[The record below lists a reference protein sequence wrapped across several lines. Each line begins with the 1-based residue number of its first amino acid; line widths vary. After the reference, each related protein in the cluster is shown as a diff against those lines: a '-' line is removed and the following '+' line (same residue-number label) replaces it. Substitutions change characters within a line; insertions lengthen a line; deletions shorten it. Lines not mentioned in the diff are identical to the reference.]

1 MASNDA
7 VEDTLV
13 KLDKLHSV
21 DYENEEVQLI
31 KSKIEALVQCISKK
45 IGELSPILSNTVVE
59 CGSFYHNSKIT
70 APDEFDFILVLN
82 KLSQP
87 GVCSYKP
94 FPDTEYS
101 HLVSLKIHTAELDW
115 LPGIVDEEDEED
127 DDAAVQAQL
136 QATIESDYRNSIRS
150 CLASLVLPDG
160 LSFATS
166 QKSARVEEAG
176 QTYLLSV
183 KFSGPALTLLLNW
196 KGVHYPNLNI
206 SVDMTYVVQSKGL
219 PPFCNLEKRL
229 PIEHPLM
236 KAGLCAEAN
245 HLLLYT
251 RMLDDTWRITFTTLE
266 NKIMCFWFKE
276 NDSSNICYRLLK
288 IIRDIT
294 MPVDQLGEAVLKT
307 YALKTLFLHECEQY
321 PETKFWTKEQLQT
334 RLLSIFR
341 KLLVVLEKRFLS
353 SYFIE
358 TLNALS
364 YPLDS
369 NPDVENSE
377 EDNQFIVS
385 VHEATCKITKD
396 VICSLESSL
405 TSDEALQVWLEPIT
419 RIVIKDPDI
428 PEPKLTQED

>member
-1 MASNDA
+1 MASNVAD
-7 VEDTLV
+7 EDTLV
-13 KLDKLHSV
+13 KLDKLYSV
-21 DYENEEVQLI
+21 NYENEEVKLI
-31 KSKIEALVQCISKK
+31 KSKIETLVQCISKK
-45 IGELSPILSNTVVE
+45 IGELNPILSNNVVE
-59 CGSFYHNSKIT
+59 CGSFYHSSKIS

-94 FPDTEYS
+94 FPDPDYP
-101 HLVSLKIHTAELDW
+101 HLVSLQIHTEELDCI
-115 LPGIVDEEDEED
+115 PGTVNEED
-127 DDAAVQAQL
+127 DDTTLQAQL
-136 QATIESDYRNSIRS
+136 QATIESIYRNSIRS

-166 QKSARVEEAG
+166 QKSARVVEAG
-176 QTYLLSV
+176 QTNLLSV
-183 KFSGPALTLLLNW
+183 KFSGPALTLLLKW

-206 SVDMTYVVQSKGL
+206 QVDMTYVVQAEGL

-236 KAGLCAEAN
+236 KAKLCAEAN
-245 HLLLYT
+245 HELLYT
-251 RMLDDTWRITFTTLE
+251 RMLDDTWRLTCTELE

-276 NDSSNICYRLLK
+276 SDSSNICYRLLK
-288 IIRDIT
+288 IIRDLI
-294 MPVDQLGEAVLKT
+294 MPVDQLGEAILKT
-307 YALKTLFLHECEQY
+307 YALKTLFLYECEQF
-321 PETKFWTKEQLQT
+321 PESKFWTKGQLQT

-341 KLLVVLEKRFLS
+341 KLLVALQKRFLAN
-353 SYFIE
+353 YFNE

-369 NPDVENSE
+369 NPDADNSK
-377 EDNQFIVS
+377 EDNVFISS

-405 TSDEALQVWLEPIT
+405 TSDQALQVWLEPIT

-428 PEPKLTQED
+428 PEPKLTQGLKL

>member
-1 MASNDA
+1 MASNVA

-31 KSKIEALVQCISKK
+31 KSKIEALVQGISKK

-70 APDEFDFILVLN
+70 APDEFDFLLVLN
-82 KLSQP
+82 ELSQP
-87 GVCSYKP
+87 GVFSYKP
-94 FPDTEYS
+94 FPDPEYP

-127 DDAAVQAQL
+127 DDATVQAQL

-150 CLASLVLPDG
+150 CLASLDLPDG

-183 KFSGPALTLLLNW
+183 KFSGPALTLLLKW

-219 PPFCNLEKRL
+219 PPLCNLEKRL

-236 KAGLCAEAN
+236 KARLCAEAN
-245 HLLLYT
+245 HELLYT
-251 RMLDDTWRITFTTLE
+251 RMLDDTWKITFTVLE
-266 NKIMCFWFKE
+266 NKIMRFWFQE
-276 NDSSNICYRLLK
+276 NDSTNICYRLLK
-288 IIRDIT
+288 IVRDLT

-341 KLLVVLEKRFLS
+341 KLQVALQKRFLS
-353 SYFIE
+353 NYFNE

-364 YPLDS
+364 YPFDS

-385 VHEATCKITKD
+385 VYEATCKITKD

-405 TSDEALQVWLEPIT
+405 TSYEALQVWLEPIT